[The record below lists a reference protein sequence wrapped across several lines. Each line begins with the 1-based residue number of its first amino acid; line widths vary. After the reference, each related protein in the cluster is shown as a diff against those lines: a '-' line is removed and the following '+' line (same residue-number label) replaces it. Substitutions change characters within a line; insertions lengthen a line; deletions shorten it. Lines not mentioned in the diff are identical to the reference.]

1 MAGVN
6 EELIIRI
13 VPELDKG
20 AVKSVQ
26 DQLNAISPK
35 VPIGS
40 AGGGAGGSVVAD
52 LKAQQAEMKKVFDGI
67 QQRLIQEDIL
77 FRTTR
82 IRLQREIEG
91 IRQQGA
97 QGKITNDQ
105 MLQGVAK
112 LESEMVS
119 AADNARNAYQG
130 LAEEIGRTASQ
141 FKDVEGVLQSLQAV
155 DKELSVRVVPE
166 LDKAAI
172 KSVEDQ
178 ISAIKPKAPIAVPV
192 SVGGVADMKAQQVE
206 MKKVFDGIQQ
216 RLIQEDIL
224 LRTTRMRIQREIE
237 LTRQQAAQGK
247 ITNEQMI
254 QSIAMFEA
262 EAVDAANNARIA
274 YDGLNEELG
283 YTASQFQD
291 VDGVLKQTN
300 RVQTKLLVNTGHLD
314 TGFVTMATSLD
325 KITSQTKNSSLAFM
339 NFGRIIQD
347 APFGLIGIANNIDPM
362 LNSFSALS
370 NEIDVTTGRMRGFGG
385 AMKALGS
392 QLFGPA
398 GLIFLLGSALPSALL
413 VLQSRQR
420 EASKEADFL
429 ADALKR
435 VADEFGRL
443 SATAASKRGLSQI
456 NSELEVTTR
465 TLDIVSQE
473 LSKLEDQIN
482 QEAQIAVS
490 DQLVQSLKDYKK
502 ELEDQ
507 NKELLFRLRTEKL
520 SLESNKENLEGER
533 QNIQAQEVI
542 NRLKEQGRVAAS
554 LSLEEQYKRRKE
566 LTDLE
571 IESLRITDK
580 AQAELLSKQEEL
592 RWRMVDLIK
601 DTTIIQTAE
610 GRHLFQALRDEFFS
624 LEKETISST
633 SGFIDRTLKQQALLS
648 IAYQN
653 NLYLAEDENL
663 TYEQRQKY
671 FDTAINQKRNELEL
685 QRQSLQEQLKLT
697 TDEQAQIGIEV
708 QLINLGQES
717 VELNRQAAQFAQ
729 KRADAVFQEWLTR
742 QQNISAMEE
751 EIRIMEQRSLDEV
764 LPIDDDTDNLSL
776 RLDLARDEIDRETNY
791 RIEQAI
797 RAGDRIMALDIEKNA
812 FLQAKYQEYLNA
824 RYSEEEAMARAIA
837 ERNKEFANAEK
848 DVRMEAATEIF
859 QATGELASAAATAIF
874 GDSKGVAIAQ
884 VVIDTAMGIQKIWAQ
899 SGINPVVGALA
910 SAALAAKG
918 ITAISKIRQAKPGS
932 GNVSSDSG
940 TPFVREAMYQGVGP
954 NTGQLISTNADQ
966 SAAMASPNQMGSR
979 EGVTIQANVDRRGL
993 AIAVRE
999 GEQEIRT
1006 EQFAYV

>member
-26 DQLNAISPK
+26 DQLNAIKPN
-35 VPIGS
+35 VAIGGKGGGGGG
-40 AGGGAGGSVVAD
+40 GGGA
-52 LKAQQAEMKKVFDGI
+52 
-67 QQRLIQEDIL
+67 
-77 FRTTR
+77 T
-82 IRLQREIEG
+82 
-91 IRQQGA
+91 
-97 QGKITNDQ
+97 
-105 MLQGVAK
+105 
-112 LESEMVS
+112 
-119 AADNARNAYQG
+119 
-130 LAEEIGRTASQ
+130 
-141 FKDVEGVLQSLQAV
+141 
-155 DKELSVRVVPE
+155 
-166 LDKAAI
+166 
-172 KSVEDQ
+172 
-178 ISAIKPKAPIAVPV
+178 
-192 SVGGVADMKAQQVE
+192 ADMKAQQVE

-254 QSIAMFEA
+254 QSVAMFEA

-274 YDGLNEELG
+274 YDALNQEIG
-283 YTASQFQD
+283 ITASQFQD

-300 RVQTKLLVNTGHLD
+300 RVQSKLLVNTGHLD
-314 TGFVTMATSLD
+314 SGFVTMATSLD

-362 LNSFSALS
+362 LVSFQNLS
-370 NEIDVTTGRMRGFGG
+370 NEIDVTTGKMRGFGG

-413 VLQSRQR
+413 VLQEYQR
-420 EASKEADFL
+420 KASKES
-429 ADALKR
+429 DALAEAIKR

-443 SATAASKRGLSQI
+443 AGQAAKGKGISQVNAELDTTVKTLDAVRNEQKRINLEIEEQASIQARTLASGQDYAAVRNELVKSAREEKAV
-456 NSELEVTTR
+456 ELEQ
-465 TLDIVSQE
+465 LDIAI
-473 LSKLEDQIN
+473 K
-482 QEAQIAVS
+482 
-490 DQLVQSLKDYKK
+490 
-502 ELEDQ
+502 
-507 NKELLFRLRTEKL
+507 
-520 SLESNKENLEGER
+520 SLEANEKNLNNAKIEITAEGVIGRLQRENG
-533 QNIQAQEVI
+533 I
-542 NRLKEQGRVAAS
+542 AAS

-610 GRHLFQALRDEFFS
+610 GRQLFQALRDEFFS

-729 KRADAVFQEWLTR
+729 KRADAIFQEWLTR
-742 QQNISAMEE
+742 QQNILAMEE

-764 LPIDDDTDNLSL
+764 LPIDDNTDNLSL

-824 RYSEEEAMARAIA
+824 RYSEEEAMAMAIA

-848 DVRMEAATEIF
+848 DMRKEAFNDIF
-859 QATGELASAAATAIF
+859 QAAGELASAALTAIF

-899 SGINPVVGALA
+899 SGMNPIVGGLLT
-910 SAALAAKG
+910 AALAAKG
-918 ITAISKIRQAKPGS
+918 ITAISKIRNTEVG
-932 GNVSSDSG
+932 DSG
-940 TPFVREAMYQGVGP
+940 SSGPQRGGNILVSQVTERGTQAQGMGA
-954 NTGQLISTNADQ
+954 IS
-966 SAAMASPNQMGSR
+966 SAANAAPPQQDGRPIS
-979 EGVTIQANVDRRGL
+979 VFATVDRRGL
-993 AIAVRE
+993 ALAVRD
-999 GEQEIRT
+999 GERSIRT
-1006 EQFAYV
+1006 QQYDFK